1 MSIILVFFEYTFDSC
16 QDFGILENEVS
27 VEHIIPTDGNNDG
40 DNDLG
45 DNQIKATGFL
55 P

>member
-1 MSIILVFFEYTFDSC
+1 MYIILVFFEYTLNSV
-16 QDFGILENEVS
+16 QDMGVLKYKVS

>member
-16 QDFGILENEVS
+16 QDFGILENEIS
-27 VEHIIPTDGNNDG
+27 VEYIIPTDGNNDG
-40 DNDLG
+40 GNNLG
-45 DNQIKATGFL
+45 NNQIEATGFL